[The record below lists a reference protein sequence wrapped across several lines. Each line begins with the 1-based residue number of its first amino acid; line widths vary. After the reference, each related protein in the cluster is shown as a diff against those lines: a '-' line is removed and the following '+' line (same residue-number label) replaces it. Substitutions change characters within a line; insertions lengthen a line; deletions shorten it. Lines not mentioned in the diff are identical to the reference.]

1 MNPRGLLALVLAV
14 LLVGSAA
21 VVAAPPASATTGAA
35 LTGLTLSADGTA
47 LALDPA
53 FSSGTTSYNAKVL
66 STATSVTVTP
76 SWTGGHTVF
85 WKAQGNPSDTKI
97 GEGFFSGSGASESVT
112 LSTTEATT
120 LLIIVNSADFLS
132 VSVYSVVITP
142 VQPLPDAPVGL
153 KLVSGDAELRASWS
167 APVNTGAT
175 EIIRYEVQ
183 RKRVSD
189 AVWPASDTDVSGLT
203 ATVGGLA
210 NDVAYRVRVRAV
222 NSAGAGPWSGEAVG
236 TPSVENQPTSV
247 TLSTGTGTTLSPGI
261 PFSLIATLD
270 RPALTDTHC
279 VISYSVVHYS
289 VQRGTDTRTLVIAAG
304 QTSAEIALR
313 VLGPPRDSYLIYTV
327 ECADLS
333 LSDTERLTVS
343 HRRVVSVIATVGVAE
358 GDPVKVK
365 AVLTAALASDVT
377 IPLTVTAG
385 TAESGDYVAPSPAT
399 VTIKAGKIIG
409 ETTITTVRDADD
421 DDETFTVAL
430 GSPLPSG
437 LLRGSQAYPT
447 QRTDEIF
454 RPYYGDYPESQ
465 TVEIY
470 DRDRDPTGL
479 ELSVEPGDG
488 ALALTWNR
496 PLGPNTAYE
505 VNWKASSAPDADATA
520 PGDPSTG
527 WVAPRALINRSTWV
541 TAYLYRTEYT
551 VGGLVNGTAYDVR
564 VRQFSGGQ
572 AASRWSTGAG
582 TPAPAAPTPTTL
594 TLSVAPGAIAHGG
607 SVTVTARLGA
617 PATRLM
623 EVWFDTEG
631 DDGAARWGPDCAW
644 EHGTANLIAPGQT
657 ETTRELC
664 ATAAAAGRTMT
675 VKAGIGYPG
684 TDIEA
689 VPIKVRVLGPNPPT
703 ALTLSV
709 EPQDAAAG
717 GAVAITARLDRPS
730 TPGITVNLSINGVGA
745 AYWGDCLPAGT
756 ALGAARL
763 YGWHSLAI
771 PPGGQQATAQLC
783 LRLDVEH
790 LSIGAWTDA
799 PRLTA
804 QELQLM
810 GPAGLNLRSLTVN
823 PADPTQSLPTSDVDI
838 SSPSDSFGLRVPRD
852 VARITVK
859 PATVYSA
866 ATAKV
871 NGRPVDTA
879 TSAVDVPLE
888 IGDNV
893 ITVEVD
899 APKAPAPREYT
910 LTVTRGD
917 ASTDREP
924 RRVERPR
931 QDQQPQQQQPE
942 LPECE
947 PDSGPLCG
955 IALSAGSQAVAL
967 SPDFAPHTTSYRAAV
982 PAGTTSVTLTPVF
995 ADGTSVFGGSRWGA
1009 ATYTRP
1015 ARIRPSGTPVELALA
1030 PDGGPTELWFMVTS
1044 SGKRTNYRIDITQ
1057 TPPQPQP
1064 QDDPPPQQG
1073 DPPPDQGD
1081 PPPQQGDPPLQ
1092 ELDPPPDQGDP
1103 PPDQGDPPP
1112 DQGDPPPQEPE
1123 PQQPEPER
1131 EPQAQ
1136 QGESP
1141 PELPGPVT
1149 GLQLAAGKKSVTV
1162 TWQAPQSGGAPDRY
1176 IVHIKPV
1183 GGGDGRTHRPKA
1195 GKLTTT
1201 FRNLEPGAAY
1211 KVWVRAQNDAGK
1223 GERTHATVTLPPL
1236 LGPE

>member
-97 GEGFFSGSGASESVT
+97 GEGVFSGSGASQSVT

-222 NSAGAGPWSGEAVG
+222 NSAGAGPWSTEAVG

-313 VLGPPRDSYLIYTV
+313 VLGPPRDAYLIYTV

-358 GDPVKVK
+358 GDTVKVK

-409 ETTITTVRDADD
+409 ETTITTVRDDDD

-447 QRTDEIF
+447 QRAEEIF
-454 RPYYGDYPESQ
+454 SPYYEDYPESQ
-465 TVEIY
+465 TVEIW

-479 ELSVEPGDG
+479 DLSVESGDG
-488 ALALTWNR
+488 ALALTWNK
-496 PLGPNTAYE
+496 PVGPNTAYE

-527 WVAPRALINRSTWV
+527 WVAPRALINGSTWV
-541 TAYLYRTEYT
+541 TEYLYRTEYT

-582 TPAPAAPTPTTL
+582 TSAAPPPPPPPAL
-594 TLSVAPGAIAHGG
+594 TLGVAPGAIAHGG
-607 SVTVTARLGA
+607 SVTVTARLDR
-617 PATRLM
+617 PALTLT
-623 EVWFDTEG
+623 EVWFDTSG
-631 DDGAARWGPDCAW
+631 DGGGARWGPDCAW
-644 EHGTANLIAPGQT
+644 EHGTAGMIAPGGQ
-657 ETTRELC
+657 ETTVKLC

-675 VKAGIGYPG
+675 VTAGFSGPYVVKAG
-684 TDIEA
+684 
-689 VPIKVRVLGPNPPT
+689 VKVRVLGPNPPT

-717 GAVAITARLDRPS
+717 GAVTITARLDRP
-730 TPGITVNLSINGVGA
+730 TAPGITVHLSINGVGA

-756 ALGAARL
+756 ALSAARL
-763 YGWHSLAI
+763 YGRHNLAI
-771 PPGGQQATAQLC
+771 PPGQQQATAQLC

-799 PRLTA
+799 PRLSA
-804 QELQLM
+804 QELKLM
-810 GPAGLNLRSLTVN
+810 GPAGLSLRSLTVN
-823 PADPTQSLPTSDVDI
+823 PADPSQSLPTSDVDI

-852 VARITVK
+852 VTRITVK

-871 NGRPVDTA
+871 NGKPLDTDSA
-879 TSAVDVPLE
+879 AVDVPLE

-931 QDQQPQQQQPE
+931 QDQQPRQQQQQQPE

-967 SPDFAPHTTSYRAAV
+967 SPDFAPDTTSYRAAV

-1015 ARIRPSGTPVELALA
+1015 TRIRPSGTPVELALA
-1030 PDGGPTELWFMVTS
+1030 PDGGPTELWFMVTI

-1064 QDDPPPQQG
+1064 QG

-1081 PPPQQGDPPLQ
+1081 PPPQQDDPPLQ
-1092 ELDPPPDQGDP
+1092 ELDPPP
-1103 PPDQGDPPP
+1103 
-1112 DQGDPPPQEPE
+1112 QEPD

-1136 QGESP
+1136 QSESP
-1141 PELPGPVT
+1141 PELPGPGPVT

-1183 GGGDGRTHRPKA
+1183 GGGDGTTHRPKA

-1201 FRNLEPGAAY
+1201 FRNLEPGTAY

-1223 GERTHATVTLPPL
+1223 GERVHATVTLPPL